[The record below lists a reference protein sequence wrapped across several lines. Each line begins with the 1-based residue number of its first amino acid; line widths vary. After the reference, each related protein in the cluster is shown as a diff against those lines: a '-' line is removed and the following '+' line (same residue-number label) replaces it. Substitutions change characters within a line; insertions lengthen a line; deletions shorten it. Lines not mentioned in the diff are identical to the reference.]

1 MSVNLAVVQQGR
13 CDREIAPGVTVNV
26 TEQTFTVLGFG
37 DLFDQ
42 LLDGLTNSIDGTM
55 TLADQVFQDQ
65 IDLTK
70 SRIDAFDVRLGVRRA
85 RLERQ
90 FVAMETALA
99 QLQGMNNALL
109 SLSGNLA
116 LAQSLAVRRR

>member
-1 MSVNLAVVQQGR
+1 
-13 CDREIAPGVTVNV
+13 
-26 TEQTFTVLGFG
+26 TVLGFG

-55 TLADQVFQDQ
+55 TLADEFLQDQ
-65 IDLTK
+65 IDLTN
-70 SRIDAFDVRLGVRRA
+70 SRIDAFDVRLDAHRA

-99 QLQGMNNALL
+99 QLQAMNNALL